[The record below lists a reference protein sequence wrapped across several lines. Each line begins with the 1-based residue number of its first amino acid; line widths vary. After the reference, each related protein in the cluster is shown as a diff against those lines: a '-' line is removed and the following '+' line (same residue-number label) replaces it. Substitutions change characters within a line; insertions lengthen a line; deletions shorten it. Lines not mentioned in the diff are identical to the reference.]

1 MTARAWAALTT
12 VYVVWGS
19 TYLAIMVA
27 IRTLPPLLM
36 SSVRFLVAGGI
47 LYAFAARRGAGRPTL
62 RQWRSAALVG
72 AALLLV
78 GNGGIAWAERRVDS
92 GVAALLVA
100 TVPLWI
106 ALLDRIFAGRRL
118 SRSSLAGLLAGLGGV
133 VLLVG
138 PVSGVGIDALG
149 ALVCVVAA
157 VAWAGGSVYA
167 RGADLPDD
175 LLVGSGMQMLAAGV
189 LLAAAG
195 LGSGEAAQV
204 HSVSLAS
211 LGALAYL
218 VVVGSLVAY
227 SAYLWLLKSAP
238 ISIVSTYAFVNP
250 AIAVALGA
258 AFLGESLSMRIL
270 AASVAIVVS
279 VALIVTGRQA
289 PKPAPA
295 REPAHVPEPLRQAA

>member
-12 VYVVWGS
+12 IYVVWGS

-47 LYAFAARRGAGRPTL
+47 LYAWSARRGVPRPSL
-62 RQWRSAALVG
+62 RHWRSALVVG

-78 GNGGIAWAERRVDS
+78 GNGGIAWAEQRIDS

-100 TVPLWI
+100 TIPLWM
-106 ALLDRIFAGRRL
+106 AVFDRVFVGRRM
-118 SRSSLAGLLAGLGGV
+118 SRWTVLGLLVGLAGV
-133 VLLVG
+133 VLVVG
-138 PVSGVGIDALG
+138 PVGGSGIGVVG
-149 ALVCVVAA
+149 ALACLVAA
-157 VAWAGGSVYA
+157 LSWAGGSIYA
-167 RGADLPDD
+167 RGAELPKDV
-175 LLVGSGMQMLAAGV
+175 LLGSGMEMLAAGV

-204 HSVSLAS
+204 HAVSLAS
-211 LGALAYL
+211 LGAFAYL

-227 SAYLWLLKSAP
+227 SAYVWLLKSAP
-238 ISIVSTYAFVNP
+238 ISTVSTYAFVNP

-258 AFLGESLSMRIL
+258 ALLGEPLTLRTL
-270 AASVAIVVS
+270 AASAAIVVS
-279 VALIVTGRQA
+279 VALIVTGRA
-289 PKPAPA
+289 APA
-295 REPAHVPEPLRQAA
+295 AAPATLRRPLPEPLRRAA

>member
-47 LYAFAARRGAGRPTL
+47 LYAFAARRGAARPTL
-62 RQWRSAALVG
+62 RHWRSALVVG

-78 GNGGIAWAERRVDS
+78 GNGGIAWAEQRVHS

-100 TVPLWI
+100 TMPLWI
-106 ALLDRIFAGRRL
+106 ALFDRVFVGRRL
-118 SRSSLAGLLAGLGGV
+118 AASKVAGLLVGLAGV

-138 PVSGVGIDALG
+138 PVGGAGIDAVG
-149 ALVCVVAA
+149 ALACLVAA
-157 VAWAGGSVYA
+157 IAWAGGSVYA
-167 RGADLPDD
+167 RGADLPQD
-175 LLVGSGMQMLAAGV
+175 LLLGSGMQMLAASF

-195 LGSGEAAQV
+195 LGSGEASQV
-204 HSVSLAS
+204 HTVSLAS
-211 LGALAYL
+211 LGAFAYL

-227 SAYLWLLKSAP
+227 SAYGWLLKSAP

-258 AFLGESLSMRIL
+258 MFLGEPLSLRIL
-270 AASVAIVVS
+270 AASVAILVS
-279 VALIVTGRQA
+279 VALIVT
-289 PKPAPA
+289 A
-295 REPAHVPEPLRQAA
+295 REPRVRAPRREPMRLPQPLRRAA